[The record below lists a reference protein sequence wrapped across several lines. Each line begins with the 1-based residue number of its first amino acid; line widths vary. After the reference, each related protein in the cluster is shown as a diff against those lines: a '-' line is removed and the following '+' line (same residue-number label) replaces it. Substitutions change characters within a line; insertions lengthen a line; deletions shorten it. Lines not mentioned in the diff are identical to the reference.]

1 MGTAGDTKV
10 GWVNIDAFSQP
21 GVTLALDIRK
31 PLPFAT
37 NQCKRIFAEHV
48 IELIDFRDNVEPL
61 LRELY
66 RILQPGGWL
75 RIIVPDG
82 RRYIEAYLS
91 ENNENWKLLGWDLE
105 NMPDDIY
112 TPMHILNHIFHQD
125 GEHQFAYDFETLSFA
140 LGRAGFSEVVRQKYG
155 ESEDLEL
162 AIDMP
167 KHSAYSL
174 YVDARKE

>member
-1 MGTAGDTKV
+1 LGTAGDTKV

-125 GEHQFAYDFETLSFA
+125 G
-140 LGRAGFSEVVRQKYG
+140 
-155 ESEDLEL
+155 
-162 AIDMP
+162 
-167 KHSAYSL
+167 
-174 YVDARKE
+174 